1 MTNIASMAKAGTV
14 NVDLRIDF
22 LEAMESAKIDRSE
35 TCFAGKGFLSIEQ
48 LAEYM
53 SAVDEM
59 CDEAPW

>member
-1 MTNIASMAKAGTV
+1 MINIASMAKAGTV
-14 NVDLRIDF
+14 NVNLRVDF
-22 LEAMESAKIDRSE
+22 LEAIESAKIDRSE

-59 CDEAPW
+59 CDETLW